1 MRVAVPHS
9 LERAEVR
16 RRLDSQKD
24 EIVSFVPGGM
34 AEVTT
39 AWQNEDRLN
48 LTVHAMGQKLDGHIL
63 IEDHQVV
70 FDIDLPLA
78 LSFIGPV
85 IEGAI
90 AERATKFLT

>member
-39 AWQNEDRLN
+39 AWQDEDRLN